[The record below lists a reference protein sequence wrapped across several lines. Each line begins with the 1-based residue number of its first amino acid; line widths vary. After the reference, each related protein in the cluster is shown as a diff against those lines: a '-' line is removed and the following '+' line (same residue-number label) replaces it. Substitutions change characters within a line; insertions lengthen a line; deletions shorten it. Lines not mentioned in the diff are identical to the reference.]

1 MGLQILDLH
10 DNQLETLPDSIST
23 LTRMTKLNLSH
34 NRLTALPPG
43 IFSML
48 ELHSLLASNNQVEE
62 IDDRICDLNMLVN
75 LDLAHNKLK
84 VTTITIYRGR

>member
-1 MGLQILDLH
+1 
-10 DNQLETLPDSIST
+10 
-23 LTRMTKLNLSH
+23 MTKLNLSH

-43 IFSML
+43 IYSML

-62 IDDRICDLNMLVN
+62 LDERICDLNMLVN

-84 VTTITIYRGR
+84 VSTTITTIELGGGVNIDRSKLS